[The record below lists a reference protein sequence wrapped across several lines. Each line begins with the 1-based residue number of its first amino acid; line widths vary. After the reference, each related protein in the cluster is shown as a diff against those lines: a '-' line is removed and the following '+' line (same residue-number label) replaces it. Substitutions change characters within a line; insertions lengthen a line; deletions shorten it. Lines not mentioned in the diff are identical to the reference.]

1 MHHDEGV
8 EEAFYLTNCSM
19 ILSFHIF
26 NDFFQGTGRITD
38 IGEEEGS
45 HYDMNIPLKK
55 RIGDK
60 NYIRTFKIIT
70 REIIERYRPNA
81 INLQFGADSIS
92 YNKLGYF
99 CLTVKGIGECVKY
112 AKSIGL
118 PMILLGRG
126 EYTIENILVCRKYI
140 MRIVLYFALEHFLF

>member
-8 EEAFYLTNCSM
+8 KEAFYLTNCSI

-38 IGEEEGS
+38 FGEEEGW

-81 INLQFGADSIS
+81 INLKFGADSIS
-92 YNKLGYF
+92 YDKLGYF
-99 CLTVKGIGECVKY
+99 CLTVKGKANVLNMLK
-112 AKSIGL
+112 A
-118 PMILLGRG
+118 
-126 EYTIENILVCRKYI
+126 LVYQW
-140 MRIVLYFALEHFLF
+140 YFLEEGNTQ